1 MGPKRIKCPFCFIYF
16 YIQTVPSGVKS
27 WIFLILENFI
37 YLLLITVSCE
47 KKYKT
52 TLLFSQQTLQTRD
65 TVLMG

>member
-37 YLLLITVSCE
+37 SFLLITVSCE
-47 KKYKT
+47 KNIKLPSYSLSRLYKHVIR
-52 TLLFSQQTLQTRD
+52 S
-65 TVLMG
+65 